1 MRIHNKTI
9 KAIETQEA
17 FFRSIGQTDHANG
30 LGMALS
36 IIRAQTSRKA
46 YVPADPVAIQEK
58 RRAALVK
65 ARAAKAAARMAQAA

>member
-1 MRIHNKTI
+1 MRVYNKTI
-9 KAIETQEA
+9 KAIEAQEA

-36 IIRAQTSRKA
+36 IIRAQGVRTPSL
-46 YVPADPVAIQEK
+46 PADPTATLEK
-58 RRAALVK
+58 RRAALTK